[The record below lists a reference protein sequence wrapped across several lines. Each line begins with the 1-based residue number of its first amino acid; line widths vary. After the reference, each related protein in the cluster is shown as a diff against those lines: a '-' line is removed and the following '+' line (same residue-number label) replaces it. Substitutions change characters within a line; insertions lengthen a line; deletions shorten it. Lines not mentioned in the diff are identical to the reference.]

1 MGKAFDRYGDYTGED
16 DEYGNNI
23 DKKNKPVTE
32 RPILMS
38 TPMVQSTM
46 KKIKRMT
53 RRTKG
58 LDLFNKEP
66 DKWYFSHDRG
76 DGYYF
81 FKNPDYEAGGN
92 VMNPIVVKCPY
103 GRVGDVLWV
112 RETWAQWQFPEK
124 GPFSYAY
131 KADGFIERYGAW
143 EKDTPKKFHD
153 VERVEKWKPSIFMP
167 REACRIRLE
176 ITDIR
181 IERLND
187 ITEKDAEAE
196 GAPAIECGPVG
207 CCYCGFIELWR
218 TINGKD
224 SWELNP
230 WVWVISF
237 KIIDRGRTY

>member
-1 MGKAFDRYGDYTGED
+1 MGKAFDRYDDYTGED

-112 RETWAQWQFPEK
+112 RETWKKNDIPMGWP
-124 GPFSYAY
+124 YHY
-131 KADGFIERYGAW
+131 KAAN
-143 EKDTPKKFHD
+143 DTFTHP
-153 VERVEKWKPSIFMP
+153 ENEKWKPSIFMP

-176 ITDIR
+176 ITDIT